1 MDYETL
7 LDKVDK
13 LTLRGNFEE
22 ALELIEEVLNPL
34 FFPEDVVSDYKLR
47 ELVELNKL
55 KVGLYA
61 EQRTFE
67 KLL

>member
-1 MDYETL
+1 MDYEAL

-13 LTLRGNFEE
+13 LTLGGNFEE

-34 FFPEDVVSDYKLR
+34 FFPEDVVADYKLR

-61 EQRTFE
+61 EQRTIE